1 MRRNA
6 KGIEVPVDDAVVDSF
21 NCAANTRQ
29 LRFDGDKGFRV
40 DQPGSHFQAFGG
52 IPPSHGRFATVR
64 NPSFL
69 SINLIEALPSDVRQ
83 PRREDGDYPFVH
95 YYFPNDFSTFHRDLN
110 EEPWKRPYDEFDRII
125 QV

>member
-83 PRREDGDYPFVH
+83 PRREDGKHVLVEKH
-95 YYFPNDFSTFHRDLN
+95 LVTQFHWRKKASAKFL
-110 EEPWKRPYDEFDRII
+110 
-125 QV
+125 